1 MKIKD
6 LLLLLLTIIFVI
18 LSIFYIVSVCNYDIK
33 ELFIDKYSANGVK
46 CNLDNVLV
54 QINNLIDGAKYTSE
68 VLRGDVNGIN
78 GVIDDY
84 HTAYKCDSDTYNNIY
99 LTKYIDIRNRD
110 LLLAYRCI
118 KIDPGNIINAIQY
131 INSYKVMLT
140 DNSNVGY
147 VEYANTTEL
156 TNKIDAKIKTI
167 IRETS
172 LLNPNNNNLYFP
184 IYVFIS
190 QAPYLKNNVEDI
202 KVTDS
207 NRGAGGTNYE
217 SCSTNYTVVN
227 NYKCPETFRMRALVS
242 IVFLGLTNT
251 GGIITDINIVNSNT
265 NSLRTF
271 LSSDNIKSNSKQ
283 CFLNCS
289 TDDSKHACGCLNIQ
303 GAYTI
308 DNKAY
313 NSVCL
318 TNNIPTSMTMVYFV
332 NPYAN
337 NFSNERYTSGGQP
350 TDKTNSLSE
359 FRWYGI

>member
-1 MKIKD
+1 MKD

-33 ELFIDKYSANGVK
+33 EFFIDKYSANGVK

-54 QINNLIDGAKYTSE
+54 QINDLRNDAKHTSE
-68 VLRGDVNGIN
+68 VLRGNGNVN
-78 GVIDDY
+78 GVIEDY
-84 HTAYKCDSDTYNNIY
+84 HTAYKCGSDTYNNIY

-110 LLLAYRCI
+110 LLLAYGCI
-118 KIDPGNIINAIQY
+118 KIDPGELITAIQY
-131 INSYKVMLT
+131 INCYKVMLN
-140 DNSNVGY
+140 DPNVGY

-190 QAPYLKNNVEDI
+190 QAPYLKNNAEDL

-207 NRGAGGTNYE
+207 NRGAVGTNYE
-217 SCSTNYTVVN
+217 SCSTNYTIMN
-227 NYKCPETFRMRALVS
+227 NDKCPETFRMRALVS
-242 IVFLGLTNT
+242 IVFSGLTNT
-251 GGIITDINIVNSNT
+251 GGIITDINIVNRNT

-271 LSSDNIKSNSKQ
+271 LSSDNIKSQSKQ

-289 TDDSKHACGCLNIQ
+289 TDDSKRACGCLNAQ

-308 DNKAY
+308 NNKAY
-313 NSVCL
+313 HSVCL
-318 TNNIPTSMTMVYFV
+318 TNDIPTSMTMVYFV

-337 NFSNERYTSGGQP
+337 NFSIEKYVAGGQP

>member
-1 MKIKD
+1 MKD
-6 LLLLLLTIIFVI
+6 LLLLLLTIVFVI
-18 LSIFYIVSVCNYDIK
+18 LSIFYIVSVCNYDVK
-33 ELFIDKYSANGVK
+33 ELFIDKYSAIGVK

-54 QINNLIDGAKYTSE
+54 QINDLRNDAKYTSE
-68 VLRGDVNGIN
+68 VLRGDDNIN
-78 GVIDDY
+78 GVIEDY
-84 HTAYKCDSDTYNNIY
+84 NTAYKCGTDTYNNIY

-110 LLLAYRCI
+110 LLLAYGCI
-118 KIDPGNIINAIQY
+118 KINPGSIADAIQY

-140 DNSNVGY
+140 DNPNVDY

-156 TNKIDAKIKTI
+156 TNKIDTKIKTI
-167 IRETS
+167 IRESS
-172 LLNPNNNNLYFP
+172 LLNPNINNLYFP

-190 QAPYLKNNVEDI
+190 QAPYLKNDIENI

-207 NRGAGGTNYE
+207 NRGADGTNYE
-217 SCSTNYTVVN
+217 SCSTDYNIKN
-227 NYKCPETFRMRALVS
+227 NNKCPQTFRMRAFVS

-251 GGIITDINIVNSNT
+251 GGIITDVNIVNSNT

-271 LSSDNIKSNSKQ
+271 LSSDDIKSNSKQ

-289 TDDSKHACGCLNIQ
+289 TDDSKHACGCLNLQ
-303 GAYTI
+303 NSYTI
-308 DNKAY
+308 DNKIY

-337 NFSNERYTSGGQP
+337 NFSNEKYTTGGQP
-350 TDKTNSLSE
+350 TNKTYSLSE
-359 FRWYGI
+359 FSWYGI